1 MDGNYFQNS
10 FGSYDNFFDFA
21 NSGKFEVSGESLQQ
35 ELSVRL
41 EQKVVRY
48 RNLFYH
54 SIITKYA
61 ENLPSAIRCKN
72 INEETDVDWLKVE
85 VGLRN
90 NFNMCVGE
98 NRFGDLVLLG
108 YTNNYN
114 TSTNPAT
121 FFVQDSLTHE
131 NITFIIPE
139 NERLDEYKEIK
150 FINGEANGNFAVIRN
165 KALQYSNDFQFIQMH
180 AEKLA
185 EIQASRFSLSIQAK
199 VMTFFKGEIGDET
212 LNQVIEAFYNGAVT
226 AKTDGFFDPKNQM
239 YTMDNSNLSANM
251 TELKTEYQNTVSELN
266 TGIGINTTAVDKKSG
281 VSPMEVSG
289 NSALV
294 DLFGDGYL
302 AGRNNGLILL
312 NARYDLHLE
321 ATYNKDAVDFLMS
334 QLKDGENDENNNVTD
349 GISTVGTD

>member
-10 FGSYDNFFDFA
+10 FGSYDNFFEFA
-21 NSGKFEVSGESLQQ
+21 NKGKFEPSGESLQQ
-35 ELSVRL
+35 ELTVKL

-72 INEETDVDWLKVE
+72 VHEETDIDWLKVE

-90 NFNMCVGE
+90 NFNMVVGE
-98 NRFGDLVLLG
+98 NRFNDLVLLG

-114 TSTNPAT
+114 TVTNPAT

-131 NITFIIPE
+131 NITFIIPKE
-139 NERLDEYKEIK
+139 ERLDEYKEIK
-150 FINGEANGNFAVIRN
+150 FVNGEADGNFAVIRN
-165 KALQYSNDFQFIQMH
+165 KALTYSNDFQFIQMH

-185 EIQASRFSLSIQAK
+185 EIQASRFSLAIQAK
-199 VMTFFKGEIGDET
+199 VMTFFKGEVGDET
-212 LNQVIEAFYNGAVT
+212 LNQVVEGFYNGAVT
-226 AKTDGFFDPKNQM
+226 AKTDAFFDPKSQM
-239 YTMDNSNLSANM
+239 YTMDNTNLSSNM

-281 VSPMEVSG
+281 VSPIEVSG

-302 AGRNNGLILL
+302 AGRNNGLILI
-312 NARYDLHLE
+312 NQRYDRHLE
-321 ATYNKDAVDFLMS
+321 AVYNKDATDFLMN
-334 QLKDGENDENNNVTD
+334 QLKEGEESEDNNVTD
-349 GISTVGTD
+349 GISTVGTN